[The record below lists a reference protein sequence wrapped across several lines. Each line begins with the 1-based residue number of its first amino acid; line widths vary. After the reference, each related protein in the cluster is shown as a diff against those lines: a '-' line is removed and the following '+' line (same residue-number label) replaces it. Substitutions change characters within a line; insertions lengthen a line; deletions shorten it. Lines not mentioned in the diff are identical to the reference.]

1 MNKKKSFKKCYLISS
16 FKNDTRPLREL
27 LEARKIRVT
36 DSLHIP
42 VSKISASMAIE
53 KEIRSSDFICAIIS
67 SDRSPSV
74 FFEIGLAK
82 GIGKPIFLIIEDNI
96 DIPLN
101 LKNFVYVK
109 AFSKDKE
116 AITFSLD
123 QFLNKYR
130 KIPKS
135 AYYEN
140 KEPKSKKRF
149 KDYLSQPNL
158 NLINNEQEL
167 EEFLMNLFENL
178 DGVRTVKRESYN
190 DIGIDISLW
199 VDKLE
204 SNLGNPVLVE
214 IKVGNLS
221 RYQLK
226 QSAIQLRKYLENTNA
241 STGLLIYL
249 DYENRHFE
257 PSELQMPLV
266 IWLEI
271 NDLVNSL
278 NELSLA
284 DIIVKE
290 RNKMAHVQKGV

>member
-1 MNKKKSFKKCYLISS
+1 M
-16 FKNDTRPLREL
+16 
-27 LEARKIRVT
+27 EARNIRVT

-42 VSKISASMAIE
+42 ISKISSSMAIE

-67 SDRSPSV
+67 SDRSPAV

-82 GIGKPIFLIIEDNI
+82 GIGKPIFLIIEDNW
-96 DIPLN
+96 DIPLD

-140 KEPKSKKRF
+140 KEPKSGKKF
-149 KDYLSQPNL
+149 NDYLSQNNL
-158 NLINNEQEL
+158 NLINNEKQLEL
-167 EEFLMNLFENL
+167 FLMNLFDNL

-199 VDKLE
+199 IDKLE

-214 IKVGNLS
+214 IKEGTLS
-221 RYQLK
+221 KNQLRK
-226 QSAIQLRKYLENTNA
+226 SEIQLRKYLENTNA

-249 DYENRHFE
+249 DNENRRFE
-257 PSELQMPLV
+257 PSGLQMPMV
-266 IWLEI
+266 IWLEL
-271 NDLVNSL
+271 NNLVNSL
-278 NELSLA
+278 HELSLA

-290 RNKMAHVQKGV
+290 RNKMVHCQKGV